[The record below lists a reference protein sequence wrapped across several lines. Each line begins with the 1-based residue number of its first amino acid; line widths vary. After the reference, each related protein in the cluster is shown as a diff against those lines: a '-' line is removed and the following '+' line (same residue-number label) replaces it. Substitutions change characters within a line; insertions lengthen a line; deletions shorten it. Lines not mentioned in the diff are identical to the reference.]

1 MTTSTDQFFDL
12 HVSGIGY
19 VNRIRLVPIKRGN
32 PFWACDISALNGA
45 SDNVEYRRFDCRVNG
60 SVAESLI
67 KKLHTTVTDRKQKG
81 MAEPKILINFKLGD
95 LYADLYTRT
104 KGERAGEQGVSMK
117 ARLLFINWIKIDNEK
132 VYEAPKRNEIF
143 SESNPTLPDEGPDSD
158 IPQSTQPAA
167 LGSVGAAEAFA

>member
-12 HVSGIGY
+12 HVTGIGY

-32 PFWACDISALNGA
+32 PFWACDIAALNGA

-67 KKLHTTVTDRKQKG
+67 KKLHTTVADRKKKG
-81 MAEPKILINFKLGD
+81 MTEPKILINFKLGD

-104 KGERAGEQGVSMK
+104 KGERAGEVAVSLK
-117 ARLLFINWIKIDNEK
+117 ARLLFINWIKVDNAK
-132 VYEAPKRNEIF
+132 VYEAQKR
-143 SESNPTLPDEGPDSD
+143 DETPSD
-158 IPQSTQPAA
+158 TEQQAAQQVWQPTQPMLQSAA
-167 LGSVGAAEAFA
+167 HGSVGEAESFV